1 MKGKKIKIMG
11 KYGNLPIEELDSAA
25 NAGEANALL
34 KEYRSTLGKG
44 WKIWLG

>member
-11 KYGNLPIEELDSAA
+11 KYKELPVEEIDSAA
-25 NAGEANALL
+25 NAEEANALL
-34 KEYRSTLGKG
+34 KEYRSAFGAG

>member
-11 KYGNLPIEELDSAA
+11 KYGNLPVEEIDSAA
-25 NAGEANALL
+25 NAGEAMALL
-34 KEYRSTLGKG
+34 KEYRFAFGKG